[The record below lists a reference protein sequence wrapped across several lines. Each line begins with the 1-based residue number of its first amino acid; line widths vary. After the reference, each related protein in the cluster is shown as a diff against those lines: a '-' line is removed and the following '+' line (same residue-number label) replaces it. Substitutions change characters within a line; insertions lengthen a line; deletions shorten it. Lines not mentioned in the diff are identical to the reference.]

1 MKLGQVCESRVV
13 TTAPDT
19 LLPQAALDM
28 RRMQVGAMVDVL
40 SAKLREAASVVP
52 RERQVEARNVV
63 QLGQQRSR
71 GAFPRDGE
79 FLR

>member
-1 MKLGQVCESRVV
+1 MKLGQVCENRVV
-13 TTAPDT
+13 TTGPDT
-19 LLPQAALDM
+19 LDDM
-28 RRMQVGAMVDVL
+28 IDLL

-52 RERQVEARNVV
+52 RERRVEARNLV

-71 GAFPRDGE
+71 GASPRDGE